1 MRLGNP
7 GRTAIDVVR
16 ATLFLGGHWALCEA
30 AYYLTIILLGTLSRG
45 PLEQY
50 NVQHYTTCAV
60 RFFCI
65 QLQSKAE
72 LAQIGKVSTI

>member
-16 ATLFLGGHWALCEA
+16 ATLFLGGRWALCEA

-45 PLEQY
+45 PIE
-50 NVQHYTTCAV
+50 
-60 RFFCI
+60 
-65 QLQSKAE
+65 
-72 LAQIGKVSTI
+72 